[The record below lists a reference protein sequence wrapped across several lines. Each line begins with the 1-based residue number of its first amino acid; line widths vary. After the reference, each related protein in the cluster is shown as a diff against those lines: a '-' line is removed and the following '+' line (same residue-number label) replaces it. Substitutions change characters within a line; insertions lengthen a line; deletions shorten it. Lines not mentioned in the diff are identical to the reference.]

1 MYKSWKKSKYSR
13 YSETNRKL
21 ELIIICFRKYEVCSN
36 ECDNIK
42 LNNLDYRKTIL

>member
-1 MYKSWKKSKYSR
+1 MYKSWKKVN
-13 YSETNRKL
+13 TVDIRKQL